1 MGRLII
7 DGNRVYELDEACL
20 QRKRKNVRTHEQD
33 RGMQMQNE
41 CGKLMQRR
49 ERK

>member
-20 QRKRKNVRTHEQD
+20 KKRKLPEHPPAKDKDD
-33 RGMQMQNE
+33 RNKARG
-41 CGKLMQRR
+41 R
-49 ERK
+49 

>member
-20 QRKRKNVRTHEQD
+20 QKKKGVKKPQMTREENKKPKRRN
-33 RGMQMQNE
+33 
-41 CGKLMQRR
+41 
-49 ERK
+49 

>member
-20 QRKRKNVRTHEQD
+20 QKKKRMGQIKESDTKTQTQSERETS
-33 RGMQMQNE
+33 
-41 CGKLMQRR
+41 LQRR
-49 ERK
+49 GKQ